1 MKKITVTLLFM
12 ITCIFTAGSVFAAS
26 YTPVEDMCSYRESY
40 SNQGYGV
47 LLGQRENVTGK
58 LSNVKSEKGA
68 TGSVTVSLGSISR
81 PSQFSAKMTV
91 NIYKNGVKKLNSNLA
106 L

>member
-12 ITCIFTAGSVFAAS
+12 MTCIFTAGSVFAAS
-26 YTPVEDMCSYRESY
+26 YTPVEDMCTYRESS
-40 SNQGYGV
+40 SNYGFGV
-47 LLGQRENVTGK
+47 LLGRRENVTGK
-58 LSNVKSEKGA
+58 LSNVRSEKGEA
-68 TGSVTVSLGSISR
+68 GSVTVSLGAISR

-91 NIYKNGVKKLNSNLA
+91 NIYKSGVKKLNSNLS